1 MAENGNVSSSD
12 PKLIFACSGAADV
25 GQISDM
31 AARKMTKEGTGK
43 MFCTAGLG
51 GRVEPIMKMTS
62 SASKILAID
71 GCSLDCV
78 RHSLKE
84 AGFEEFEHLQL
95 GEIGL
100 EKGSSDVTEE
110 NVAKVAARG
119 KELLN

>member
-1 MAENGNVSSSD
+1 MAENENVCSGG

-31 AARKMTKEGTGK
+31 AARKMTKEGAGK

-71 GCSLDCV
+71 GCSLGCV
-78 RHSLKE
+78 KHSLVE
-84 AGFEEFEHLQL
+84 AGFEEFKHLQL

-100 EKGSSDVTEE
+100 EKGSSAVTGE
-110 NVAKVAARG
+110 NAAKVAARG
-119 KELLN
+119 KELLS